1 MYPRAASERGWK
13 GAIYP
18 NQKHKQPG
26 LGKKKWKKVQQA
38 KKERGKKKKKRKHG
52 AKRLKHNP
60 STINTFNTIGLR
72 QLCAILHQCRRNLI
86 PTRIT
91 RRQAE
96 VNVCARDIVCVELY
110 SHTQP
115 RATSHK
121 YTVCFL
127 SQNQVQKQSNS
138 PHISKPAGGRARGGG
153 RGRRKS
159 G

>member
-1 MYPRAASERGWK
+1 MCPRAASERGWK

-26 LGKKKWKKVQQA
+26 KYKKQ
-38 KKERGKKKKKRKHG
+38 ERAEKKKKTKHG
-52 AKRLKHNP
+52 AKRLKRNP

-72 QLCAILHQCRRNLI
+72 QLCAILHQCCRNLI

-121 YTVCFL
+121 YTVRVF
-127 SQNQVQKQSNS
+127 
-138 PHISKPAGGRARGGG
+138 ISKPCSKTKKPPPYFDAGGREGG
-153 RGRRKS
+153 RGTKEEWLKYVP
-159 G
+159 